1 MSAVPECVWAPQ
13 SAFQSDFRGIEFAWD
28 HLESVGHVA
37 PFVAPVAES
46 AQPPLT
52 RGIMACMK
60 KVVVYIP
67 DNLLTEIDAEAVRTD
82 ASRSAVMRDL
92 ACAALRRRRVDRATE
107 MQTLLHHTGPHGG
120 NAAERVKQMRPRDP
134 WVPSADLRRIR
145 REAPADSGLYAD
157 LDVVRRAE
165 LEA

>member
-1 MSAVPECVWAPQ
+1 
-13 SAFQSDFRGIEFAWD
+13 
-28 HLESVGHVA
+28 
-37 PFVAPVAES
+37 
-46 AQPPLT
+46 
-52 RGIMACMK
+52 MAYMK
-60 KVVVYIP
+60 KVFVYMT
-67 DNLLTEIDAEAVRTD
+67 DDLLAEIDAEADRTG

-92 ACAALRRRRVDRATE
+92 TYTALRRCQVDRATE
-107 MQTLLHHTGPHGG
+107 MQALLDHTGPHGG

-134 WVPSADLRRIR
+134 WVPSVDLRRIR